1 MGRRRSDFLFCT
13 LAARRSANADCGGGA
28 GQSQRRRPSFPCS
41 FRCLP
46 SLRGLIC
53 DSDGA
58 AAASSVRRQWLAARA
73 SAMPVRC
80 CLIPENEPRRTTT
93 TVMRRRGRREGE
105 GRGEGGGHSFGPACL
120 RAALLLP
127 RCVANAI
134 CSKVKERERALVHDR
149 PKMQV

>member
-1 MGRRRSDFLFCT
+1 MGRRRSDFLLCT

-28 GQSQRRRPSFPCS
+28 GQSQRRRPLPSFSCS
-41 FRCLP
+41 FRCPP

-58 AAASSVRRQWLAARA
+58 AAASSVADNGWPSIRPRPW
-73 SAMPVRC
+73 SVMPVRC
-80 CLIPENEPRRTTT
+80 CLIPENEPPRTTT
-93 TVMRRRGRREGE
+93 TVMRRR

-120 RAALLLP
+120 RAALTLP